1 MGVVLAGPKTRKRQQ
16 QSQRQQ
22 RQSVAGGGGAALL
35 FGAVLSVA
43 TELGSADTHYAAQHN
58 RLKD

>member
-1 MGVVLAGPKTRKRQQ
+1 MP
-16 QSQRQQ
+16 QSNVAVACSVCSAACVRTEW
-22 RQSVAGGGGAALL
+22 VAGGGGAALL